1 MAARKNKPLSFEEG
15 IGQIEKITEALSSGT
30 LTLEESM
37 KAYEKGMQLAQSLQA
52 EMESYRKRI
61 AQIDPVTGEI
71 AAFEEK
77 TYDV

>member
-15 IGQIEKITEALSSGT
+15 IGQIEEITEALSSST

-61 AQIDPVTGEI
+61 EQIDPVTGEI

>member
-15 IGQIEKITEALSSGT
+15 IGQIEEITEALSSGT
-30 LTLEESM
+30 LTLEEAM

-61 AQIDPVTGEI
+61 EQIDPVTGEI

>member
-15 IGQIEKITEALSSGT
+15 IGQIEEITEALSSGT

-61 AQIDPVTGEI
+61 EKIDPVTGEI

>member
-15 IGQIEKITEALSSGT
+15 ISQIEEITEALSSGT

-61 AQIDPVTGEI
+61 EQIDPVTGEI